1 MPNDTFDLII
11 LGTGPAASRVADKCA
26 EAGWKLAIIENRAF
40 GGTCALRGCNPKKV
54 LVRAA
59 ELADWTQRAH
69 AQLTSG
75 PAEIDWPALIDFEQ
89 TFTAPIPDKSRT
101 RFQELGIETI
111 LGDPEFVTPDTLQVG
126 QRRLTA
132 KHFLLA
138 TGAIPRSLEI
148 PGQDM
153 MLTSDQFLNLEQL
166 PKRLVFIGGGYIA
179 FEFAHIAAR
188 AGANVT
194 ILEKNARCL
203 SPFDSQLVDKLVSHS
218 QQHKIHCV
226 TNAQLKSIENSNGTM
241 LVHYEHAGTADSLE
255 CDAVINAAGRVPN
268 LGNLNLKAA
277 EIEATDRGV
286 KVDDFLRSTSNHRVH
301 AAGDCADTQQPRLT
315 PIANQQARTIAKN
328 LRQGSSKFR
337 PDYGPVPSAVYT
349 IPALAS
355 VGLTEEQA
363 IVESIQYEVLEGDMS
378 KWGSMRKVQQSCAHF
393 RILID
398 PETRIILGAHL
409 LGPPA
414 AEQINLFAM
423 AMKFGISAPQMKSVL
438 FTFPSFTADIRSM
451 L

>member
-153 MLTSDQFLNLEQL
+153 MLTSDQFLNL
-166 PKRLVFIGGGYIA
+166 
-179 FEFAHIAAR
+179 
-188 AGANVT
+188 
-194 ILEKNARCL
+194 
-203 SPFDSQLVDKLVSHS
+203 
-218 QQHKIHCV
+218 
-226 TNAQLKSIENSNGTM
+226 
-241 LVHYEHAGTADSLE
+241 
-255 CDAVINAAGRVPN
+255 
-268 LGNLNLKAA
+268 
-277 EIEATDRGV
+277 
-286 KVDDFLRSTSNHRVH
+286 
-301 AAGDCADTQQPRLT
+301 
-315 PIANQQARTIAKN
+315 
-328 LRQGSSKFR
+328 
-337 PDYGPVPSAVYT
+337 
-349 IPALAS
+349 
-355 VGLTEEQA
+355 
-363 IVESIQYEVLEGDMS
+363 
-378 KWGSMRKVQQSCAHF
+378 
-393 RILID
+393 
-398 PETRIILGAHL
+398 
-409 LGPPA
+409 
-414 AEQINLFAM
+414 
-423 AMKFGISAPQMKSVL
+423 
-438 FTFPSFTADIRSM
+438 
-451 L
+451 